1 MRAPFRIVSHG
12 FLFAGLLLPACRLAQ
27 ADDDGPILKKLKTVS
42 TIASTVPSNGDV
54 NPYGIVRVERNVGKL
69 EAGHILISNFNNM
82 NNQQGT
88 GTTIVDVSPGGA
100 LTVFAQLDPSMLPGS
115 CPGGLGLTT
124 ALAVLRTGWVIVGS
138 LPTSDGT
145 SATAAAGCLIVLD
158 SNGNPVETFYGSL
171 INGPWDMT
179 WSERGNEAMLFVT
192 NVLNGTVAA
201 GGSVVHQGTVVRIN
215 LGNSETQ
222 MPWIESMTVIGS
234 GFAQRT
240 DPAALVLGATGVA
253 LSPNC
258 NDDDNDG
265 RDNDGRDNHGRD
277 NHGRDNHGSVLYVA
291 DTLNNGIRAISN
303 PLFRTNSDGTG
314 TLAASGGALNQPL
327 GLTVAPNGN
336 ILTVNG
342 GDGFIVEFNAH
353 GNQIAKKLID
363 NTGGPP
369 PGAGTLF
376 GLIYVPDTGVY
387 FVDDGSNTL
396 NLLH

>member
-1 MRAPFRIVSHG
+1 MRASLRIAFYG
-12 FLFAGLLLPACRLAQ
+12 LLFAGLSLPACRLAK
-27 ADDDGPILKKLKTVS
+27 ADDDASILKSLKTVS
-42 TIASTVPSNGDV
+42 TVASTVPSNGDV
-54 NPYGIVRVERNVGKL
+54 NPYGIVRVERSVGKL
-69 EAGHILISNFNNM
+69 EAGHILISNFNNIG
-82 NNQQGT
+82 NLQGT

-100 LTVFAQLDPSMLPGS
+100 LTVFAQLDPTMLPGS
-115 CPGGLGLTT
+115 CPGGIGLTT
-124 ALAVLRTGWVIVGS
+124 ALAVLRSGWVIVGS
-138 LPTSDGT
+138 LPTNAGSLIAGG
-145 SATAAAGCLIVLD
+145 SGCLIVLD

-179 WSERGNEAMLFVT
+179 WLERGDKAMLFVT
-192 NVLNGTVAA
+192 NVLDGTLAA

-253 LSPNC
+253 LSRNSH
-258 NDDDNDG
+258 DDDRDDWRDRDDDG
-265 RDNDGRDNHGRD
+265 GT
-277 NHGRDNHGSVLYVA
+277 VLYVA
-291 DTLNNGIRAISN
+291 DTVNSGVRAISN
-303 PLFRTNSDGTG
+303 PLFRTNTDRTG
-314 TLAASGGALNQPL
+314 KLFASGGALNQPL
-327 GLTVAPNGN
+327 GLTVASNGN
-336 ILTVNG
+336 VLTVNG
-342 GDGFIVEFNAH
+342 ADGFIIEFNAH
-353 GNQIAKKLID
+353 GNQVAKKLID

-376 GLIYVPDTGVY
+376 GLIFVPDVGIY

>member
-12 FLFAGLLLPACRLAQ
+12 LLFAGLLLPACRLAK

-54 NPYGIVRVERNVGKL
+54 NPYGIVRVERSVGKL

-88 GTTIVDVSPGGA
+88 GTTIVDVSPGGG
-100 LTVFAQLDPSMLPGS
+100 LTVFAQLDPTMLPGS

-215 LGNSETQ
+215 LGNSETL

-265 RDNDGRDNHGRD
+265 RDH
-277 NHGRDNHGSVLYVA
+277 HGSVLYVA

-314 TLAASGGALNQPL
+314 ALIASGGALNEPL

-369 PGAGTLF
+369 PGVGTLF

>member
-12 FLFAGLLLPACRLAQ
+12 LLFAGLLLPACRLAK

-54 NPYGIVRVERNVGKL
+54 NPYGIVRVERSVGKL

-100 LTVFAQLDPSMLPGS
+100 LTVFAQLDPTMLPGS

-124 ALAVLRTGWVIVGS
+124 ALAVLHTGWVIVGS

-158 SNGNPVETFYGSL
+158 SYGNPFETFYGSL

-192 NVLNGTVAA
+192 NVLNGTVTA

-265 RDNDGRDNHGRD
+265 RDH
-277 NHGRDNHGSVLYVA
+277 HGSVLYVA

-314 TLAASGGALNQPL
+314 ALVASGGALNQPL

-336 ILTVNG
+336 ILAVNG

>member
-1 MRAPFRIVSHG
+1 
-12 FLFAGLLLPACRLAQ
+12 LAQ

-124 ALAVLRTGWVIVGS
+124 ALAVLHTGWVIVGS

-265 RDNDGRDNHGRD
+265 RDH
-277 NHGRDNHGSVLYVA
+277 HGSVLYVA

-314 TLAASGGALNQPL
+314 ALAASGGALNQPL